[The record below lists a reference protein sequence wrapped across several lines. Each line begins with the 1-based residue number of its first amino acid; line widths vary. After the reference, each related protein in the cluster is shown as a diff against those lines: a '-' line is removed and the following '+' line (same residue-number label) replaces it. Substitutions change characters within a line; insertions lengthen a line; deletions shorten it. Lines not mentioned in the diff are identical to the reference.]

1 DEGGHGLYLYS
12 AAETLGVSLWPFV
25 AVLMLAASASFATP
39 IGYQTNL
46 MVYGPGG
53 YRFSDYLR
61 IGLPLN
67 ILLGAV
73 TVGLAPLV
81 WPF

>member
-1 DEGGHGLYLYS
+1 
-12 AAETLGVSLWPFV
+12 
-25 AVLMLAASASFATP
+25 M
-39 IGYQTNL
+39 

-61 IGLPLN
+61 TGIPLN
-67 ILLGAV
+67 ILCIVIACPII
-73 TVGLAPLV
+73 PLI

>member
-1 DEGGHGLYLYS
+1 VSPVHSGFAGTCPVGCIIRKRHG
-12 AAETLGVSLWPFV
+12 
-25 AVLMLAASASFATP
+25 FATP

-61 IGLPLN
+61 IGIPLD
-67 ILLGAV
+67 ILVGII
-73 TVGLAPLV
+73 TVALAPLV
-81 WPF
+81 WPFR

>member
-1 DEGGHGLYLYS
+1 
-12 AAETLGVSLWPFV
+12 
-25 AVLMLAASASFATP
+25 
-39 IGYQTNL
+39 

-61 IGLPLN
+61 IGLPLTA
-67 ILLGAV
+67 ILAAV
-73 TVGLAPLV
+73 ALLVVPRV

>member
-1 DEGGHGLYLYS
+1 
-12 AAETLGVSLWPFV
+12 VV
-25 AVLMLAASASFATP
+25 VIMMAASASFATP

-53 YRFSDYLR
+53 YRFSDYTR

-67 ILLGAV
+67 ILLGLIAV
-73 TVGLAPLV
+73 ALAP
-81 WPF
+81 